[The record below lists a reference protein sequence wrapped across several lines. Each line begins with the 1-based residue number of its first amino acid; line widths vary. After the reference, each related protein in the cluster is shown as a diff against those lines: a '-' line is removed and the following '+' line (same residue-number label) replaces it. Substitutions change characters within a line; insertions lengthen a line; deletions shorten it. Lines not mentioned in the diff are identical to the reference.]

1 MGGETEREN
10 MAWYDGL
17 IPGRRQ
23 QLEEKL
29 NPAQPLI
36 SRDEGF
42 NITSREIPTNYRNA
56 YEQQE
61 VVNRGVNMIVDDV
74 AEIPIDVGDKIVGL
88 DPIIKNIR
96 KSRVN
101 LLLNIEPNPFQ
112 DINSFKRNLIIDLL
126 IDGNIFVYFDGV
138 HLYQLPADNVEIE
151 THETQYITKYV
162 YQGQVNYTP
171 SEIIHVK
178 ENSFNSIYRGV
189 PRLKPAWRTMKLLG
203 SMRNFQDNFFKNGAV
218 PGLVLK
224 SPNTLSEKIKERMLA
239 AWRVRYN
246 PNTGGRR
253 PLILDGG
260 LEIDNLN
267 EVNFKDLDFQPSI
280 AANEKIILTA
290 LGVPPLL
297 LDSGNNANIRPNL
310 RLYYLETVLPIVRKI
325 NYAFERYF
333 GFDLQE
339 DVSRVPALQP
349 ELRDQAAYYQSLVN
363 TGIIT
368 PNEAREAMR
377 MEPLD
382 GLDEVRIP
390 ANIAGSSANP
400 SEGGRP
406 SEDDTSEEEDN
417 D

>member
-1 MGGETEREN
+1 

-29 NPAQPLI
+29 NPAQPFI

-42 NITSREIPTNYRNA
+42 NVTSREIPTNYRNA

-126 IDGNIFVYFDGV
+126 IDGNIFVYFDGR
-138 HLYQLPADNVEIE
+138 HLYQLPAGNIEIE

-162 YQGQVNYTP
+162 YQGQVEYTP

-267 EVNFKDLDFQPSI
+267 EINFKDLDFQPSI
-280 AANEKIILTA
+280 AANERIILSA

-310 RLYYLETVLPIVRKI
+310 RLYYLETILPIVRKI

-377 MEPLD
+377 MERLD

-406 SEDDTSEEEDN
+406 SEDDISEEENN